1 MKKMINLTLLFV
13 VALSL
18 SFIPIT
24 SVRASQK
31 VTLTYYAGKGYFKAK
46 TNQNKR
52 KISIKTKI
60 NQKRGYAPVIKR
72 DGYVFNGWFTKR
84 KGGIRYTSSRKIV
97 KKQKLY
103 AHWLKKYTVNTDY
116 FIPIGLKFTYLSDYE
131 PYWGNLKIVKKKIGN
146 YTCSYTLTNSYGDSF
161 SISGLVKAIDD
172 DGDYVYDYSCSG
184 IDCKLKNLV
193 NIRKTISVKKFLK
206 KLGVKSYNFYPSD
219 NYVDFVYGSTRF
231 SDETYDTDI
240 VWQINLNSKN
250 QVSPDTIVSF
260 DANDDWEHY

>member
-1 MKKMINLTLLFV
+1 MKKIINLTILSTIIL
-13 VALSL
+13 ALA
-18 SFIPIT
+18 FIPAVPT
-24 SVRASQK
+24 NAASK
-31 VTLTYYAGKGYFKAK
+31 VNITYYANNGYFKAK
-46 TNQNKR
+46 PNRSKNK
-52 KISIKTKI
+52 ITIKSKI
-60 NQKRGYAPVIKR
+60 NKKRGYAPVIKR

-84 KGGIRYTSSRKIV
+84 KGGIKYTSSRKIV

>member
-1 MKKMINLTLLFV
+1 MKKLIHIFILF
-13 VALSL
+13 VALSSL
-18 SFIPIT
+18 IFVPVT
-24 SVRASQK
+24 KVNASKK
-31 VTLTYYAGKGYFKAK
+31 VTLTYHSGKGYFKSSLNRGK
-46 TNQNKR
+46 S
-52 KISIKTKI
+52 KISIRNKLNK
-60 NQKRGYAPVIKR
+60 KRGYAPAIRR
-72 DGYVFNGWFTKR
+72 DGYAFVGWYTKKNGGTKYSS
-84 KGGIRYTSSRKIV
+84 KKIITSSKN
-97 KKQKLY
+97 LY
-103 AHWLKKYTVNTDY
+103 AHWLKKYKLNTNY
-116 FIPIGLKFTYLSDYE
+116 FVPLGTTYSSLSDYE

>member
-1 MKKMINLTLLFV
+1 MVYQKKWWYKVFFQKI
-13 VALSL
+13 
-18 SFIPIT
+18 IT
-24 SVRASQK
+24 SSK
-31 VTLTYYAGKGYFKAK
+31 
-46 TNQNKR
+46 N
-52 KISIKTKI
+52 
-60 NQKRGYAPVIKR
+60 
-72 DGYVFNGWFTKR
+72 
-84 KGGIRYTSSRKIV
+84 
-97 KKQKLY
+97 LY
-103 AHWLKKYTVNTDY
+103 AHWLKKYKLNTNY
-116 FIPIGLKFTYLSDYE
+116 FVPLGTTYSSLSDYE

>member
-24 SVRASQK
+24 SVHASQK

-84 KGGIRYTSSRKIV
+84 KGGIKYTSSRKIV

>member
-1 MKKMINLTLLFV
+1 MKKLIHIFILF
-13 VALSL
+13 VALSSL
-18 SFIPIT
+18 IFVPVT
-24 SVRASQK
+24 KVNASKK
-31 VTLTYYAGKGYFKAK
+31 VTLTYHSGKGYFKSSLNRGK
-46 TNQNKR
+46 S
-52 KISIKTKI
+52 KISIRNKLNK
-60 NQKRGYAPVIKR
+60 KRGYAPAIRR
-72 DGYVFNGWFTKR
+72 DGYAFVGWYTKKNGGTKYSS
-84 KGGIRYTSSRKIV
+84 KKIITSSKN
-97 KKQKLY
+97 LY
-103 AHWLKKYTVNTDY
+103 AHWLKKYKLNTNY
-116 FIPIGLKFTYLSDYE
+116 FVPLGTTYSSLSDYE

-193 NIRKTISVKKFLK
+193 NIIKTISVKKFLK

>member
-84 KGGIRYTSSRKIV
+84 
-97 KKQKLY
+97 
-103 AHWLKKYTVNTDY
+103 
-116 FIPIGLKFTYLSDYE
+116 
-131 PYWGNLKIVKKKIGN
+131 
-146 YTCSYTLTNSYGDSF
+146 
-161 SISGLVKAIDD
+161 
-172 DGDYVYDYSCSG
+172 
-184 IDCKLKNLV
+184 
-193 NIRKTISVKKFLK
+193 
-206 KLGVKSYNFYPSD
+206 
-219 NYVDFVYGSTRF
+219 
-231 SDETYDTDI
+231 
-240 VWQINLNSKN
+240 
-250 QVSPDTIVSF
+250 
-260 DANDDWEHY
+260 

>member
-1 MKKMINLTLLFV
+1 MCI
-13 VALSL
+13 
-18 SFIPIT
+18 
-24 SVRASQK
+24 
-31 VTLTYYAGKGYFKAK
+31 
-46 TNQNKR
+46 
-52 KISIKTKI
+52 
-60 NQKRGYAPVIKR
+60 R
-72 DGYVFNGWFTKR
+72 D
-84 KGGIRYTSSRKIV
+84 S
-97 KKQKLY
+97 
-103 AHWLKKYTVNTDY
+103 
-116 FIPIGLKFTYLSDYE
+116 
-131 PYWGNLKIVKKKIGN
+131 

-250 QVSPDTIVSF
+250 PVSYTHLDVYKRQAIYFVLLYLF
-260 DANDDWEHY
+260 INKFVFL

>member
-1 MKKMINLTLLFV
+1 MKKLIHIFILF
-13 VALSL
+13 VALSSL
-18 SFIPIT
+18 IFVPVT
-24 SVRASQK
+24 KVNASKK
-31 VTLTYYAGKGYFKAK
+31 VTLTYHSGKGYFKSSLNRGK
-46 TNQNKR
+46 S
-52 KISIKTKI
+52 KISIRNKLNK
-60 NQKRGYAPVIKR
+60 KRGYAPAIRR
-72 DGYVFNGWFTKR
+72 DGYAFVGWYTKKNGGTKYSS
-84 KGGIRYTSSRKIV
+84 KKIITSSKN
-97 KKQKLY
+97 LY
-103 AHWLKKYTVNTDY
+103 AHWLKKYKLNTNY
-116 FIPIGLKFTYLSDYE
+116 FVPLGTTYSSLSDYE

-260 DANDDWEHY
+260 DANDDW